1 MPSFGVI
8 LDACVLIPAALRDTL
23 LRTAAAAL
31 YRLHWS
37 EDILAEVERNLVEH
51 KMTSA
56 TGAKYVVG
64 AMREAFP
71 EADVDGYQCLIP
83 AMANHEKD
91 RHILAAAVVAG
102 AQVIVTMNLK
112 DFPDH
117 ALAPFGIEAQSPDEF
132 LGNPF
137 DLDPELMTEIV
148 KEQAEDL
155 ANPPMSVDELLDGL
169 AIQAP
174 HFAELVRGFR
184 HSC

>member
-1 MPSFGVI
+1 VSSLGVI

-56 TGAKYVVG
+56 AGAKHVVG

-71 EADVDGYQCLIP
+71 EADVDGYQRLIP

-91 RHILAAAVVAG
+91 RHILAAAVVSG

-112 DFPDH
+112 DFPGH

-132 LGNPF
+132 LGNLF
-137 DLDPELMTEIV
+137 DLDPELMIEIV

-155 ANPPMSVDELLDGL
+155 VNPPMSVDELLDGL
-169 AIQAP
+169 AIQTP
-174 HFAELVRGFR
+174 HFAGLVRGYR
-184 HSC
+184 RSH